1 MLLKLAVDSKQPL
14 YGAGLKPALGK
25 ISKERAGL
33 KPAPT
38 LHRAT
43 ILADKIILRRFQMPI
58 LQEMTGK
65 MPVLPRPGQSRVL
78 RGTSP
83 PDRCGGSALL
93 QLNDLTPFLT

>member
-1 MLLKLAVDSKQPL
+1 MLLQLAVDSKQPL

-43 ILADKIILRRFQMPI
+43 ILADKIILRQFHLARHFLIDRLEACPTTLHHAPI
-58 LQEMTGK
+58 LIGYGHKTFENYYIFQ
-65 MPVLPRPGQSRVL
+65 
-78 RGTSP
+78 
-83 PDRCGGSALL
+83 A
-93 QLNDLTPFLT
+93 